1 MTRFIPLLV
10 TLYLA
15 TLAAIPLQPRQ
26 LGWYST
32 DHGLAVHVLTPFNAP
47 AELAPPLHSRA
58 QIAQPRPRSTSGLN
72 RARSFDA
79 AFVLA
84 VIPILFVAS
93 LYVNPRAPWDA
104 FRGVFRG
111 AL

>member
-32 DHGLAVHVLTPFNAP
+32 DHGLAVYVLAPFSAP
-47 AELAPPLHSRA
+47 AELALQLNSRA
-58 QIAQPRPRSTSGLN
+58 QIVQPRQSSTSGLN
-72 RARSFDA
+72 RTRSFDA
-79 AFVLA
+79 AFVLT
-84 VIPILFVAS
+84 VIPILFIVI